1 MCFGSKKKSSR
12 RAYTE
17 AGFKTEDNLLPIS
30 NVHYKHPSPGL
41 SSTRMG
47 SHPIFKGW
55 PRGRV
60 GGSTRPLPPAR
71 SAPNAGGGILAI
83 LGTLW
88 PFPRHEAP
96 IFLPSKLTPKIG
108 SPGPPPPGGGVPW
121 GSPYPVEGGFVEDG
135 TPFTG
140 PWCALRVHKGP
151 VEGTCT
157 FTCQCCT
164 SLQLRSTSTIT
175 QFMFS
180 FI

>member
-60 GGSTRPLPPAR
+60 GGSTRPPPPCEECPQCWRRDFGHFGDTLAFSSAR
-71 SAPNAGGGILAI
+71 SADFFALKIDPQNWVPRASTPRGRGPLGVTIPCGGRFCGGWHAFHR
-83 LGTLW
+83 TLVC
-88 PFPRHEAP
+88 PQGPQGSCGGYVYLH
-96 IFLPSKLTPKIG
+96 LPMLHLPTT
-108 SPGPPPPGGGVPW
+108 
-121 GSPYPVEGGFVEDG
+121 E
-135 TPFTG
+135 
-140 PWCALRVHKGP
+140 VH
-151 VEGTCT
+151 
-157 FTCQCCT
+157 
-164 SLQLRSTSTIT
+164 
-175 QFMFS
+175 
-180 FI
+180 